1 MINKEHASSKKNG
14 TKFDIIQTMAY
25 IEQEMKPGSSL
36 HYDSML
42 KKRQSGKVV
51 IRPRGE
57 DEEDQTPFDDEGQV
71 SDPEIHMDNENE
83 LDGMSISNFSKK
95 YLSQSS
101 HSPFNAAA

>member
-1 MINKEHASSKKNG
+1 MANLEH
-14 TKFDIIQTMAY
+14 
-25 IEQEMKPGSSL
+25 EMKPGSSV

-57 DEEDQTPFDDEGQV
+57 DEEDQTPFDDERDV
-71 SDPEIHMDNENE
+71 SDSDDLLKDEHE

-101 HSPFNAAA
+101 HSPFNAAS